1 MCSSLLSSPD
11 IWDAL
16 DELWVSENLGSD
28 SHGSLAGELVDNNL
42 VFGLHF
48 VVLFANWVDLLNK
61 FVVSLVLGLLLLLDF
76 LVVLLFVL
84 VDMCLGLFEESL
96 EVFLM
101 SLNFLYCFNHFV
113 SLVICF

>member
-16 DELWVSENLGSD
+16 DELWVSEDLGSD

-48 VVLFANWVDLLNK
+48 VVLFANWVDLLNEFGEK
-61 FVVSLVLGLLLLLDF
+61 WTTDLPWARDQENRLQVELQRRDA
-76 LVVLLFVL
+76 
-84 VDMCLGLFEESL
+84 E
-96 EVFLM
+96 
-101 SLNFLYCFNHFV
+101 
-113 SLVICF
+113 